1 LDILLDA
8 RKNIETLRQKN
19 PLVLNI
25 TNLVVTNITANALL
39 AVGASPVMAFAKEE
53 IEDMVSIAQAVVINI
68 GTLTKDFVD
77 AMFLAINKA
86 NTLGIPVI
94 FDPVGA
100 GATRYRNEISSK
112 IMEEFKIDILRGNA
126 SEIANIA
133 GEKIKTKG
141 VDSTEGVDNIVQ
153 LAKSAA
159 TKYGCTVCVSGK
171 NDIVTNA
178 DETYSI
184 SNGDI
189 ALTKITGSGCISTAI
204 IGAYAAVDRNFISSC
219 VTAALIVGISGEKA
233 AKASK
238 GLGSFQVNFFDN
250 LSNVS
255 EKFIDSAKIEQA
267 E

>member
-1 LDILLDA
+1 MNILSKA
-8 RKNIETLRQKN
+8 KKNIETLRQKN

-53 IEDMVSIAQAVVINI
+53 IEEMVSIAQAVVINI
-68 GTLTKDFVD
+68 GTLTKDVVE

-86 NTLGIPVI
+86 NKLGIPVI

-100 GATRYRNEISSK
+100 GATKYRNEISRK
-112 IMEEFKIDILRGNA
+112 IMEEFKIDIIRGNA

-141 VDSTEGVDNIVQ
+141 VDSTEGIDNIVQ
-153 LAKSAA
+153 LAKLAA

-171 NDIVTNA
+171 NDTVTNA
-178 DETYSI
+178 DETYLV

-204 IGAYAAVDRNFISSC
+204 IGAFAAVDKNFVSAC
-219 VTAALIVGISGEKA
+219 VTGALIVGISGEKA
-233 AKASK
+233 AKTAK

-250 LSNVS
+250 LSNLN
-255 EKFIDSAKIEQA
+255 EKYIEGAKIKQTD
-267 E
+267 

>member
-1 LDILLDA
+1 LDILF
-8 RKNIETLRQKN
+8 RVKKNIEKLREEN
-19 PLVLNI
+19 PLILNI

-39 AVGASPVMAFAKEE
+39 AIGASPVMAFAKEE
-53 IEDMVSIAQAVVINI
+53 IEDMVSISQAVVINI
-68 GTLTKDFVD
+68 GTLTKDVVE

-86 NTLGIPVI
+86 NKLGIPVI

-100 GATRYRNEISSK
+100 GATKYRNEISSK
-112 IMEEFKIDILRGNA
+112 IMEEFKIDIVRGNA

-153 LAKSAA
+153 LAKLGAK
-159 TKYGCTVCVSGK
+159 KYGCTVCVSGK

-178 DETYSI
+178 DETYLI

-204 IGAYAAVDRNFISSC
+204 IGAFAAIDKNFISAC
-219 VTAALIVGISGEKA
+219 VTGALIVGISGEKA
-233 AKASK
+233 AKTSK

-250 LSNVS
+250 LSNFD
-255 EKFIDSAKIEQA
+255 KKYMDSAKIKKED
-267 E
+267 